1 MNQTKIQLKIY
12 KVRLKPLNNNNR
24 NKINRTLI
32 TIRIKNKHKNIGNM
46 AITGTK
52 PHEGSKEPI

>member
-12 KVRLKPLNNNNR
+12 KVRSKSVNNNK
-24 NKINRTLI
+24 NKTSIPT
-32 TIRIKNKHKNIGNM
+32 RIKNKRKNIGNM
-46 AITGTK
+46 ATTGTK